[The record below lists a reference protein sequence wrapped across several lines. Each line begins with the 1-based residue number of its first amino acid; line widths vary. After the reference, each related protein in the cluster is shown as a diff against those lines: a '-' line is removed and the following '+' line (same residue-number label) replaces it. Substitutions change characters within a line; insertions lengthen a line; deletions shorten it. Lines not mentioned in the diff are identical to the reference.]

1 MVRVG
6 KVLSYQRRGE
16 MATGVT
22 GYYGDGADGG
32 GGAVVASSSWAAW
45 TGDSREER
53 GVRSEDGQPGVSLP
67 PDISARAVLEAGAG
81 LLLRLLQEC

>member
-1 MVRVG
+1 
-6 KVLSYQRRGE
+6 
-16 MATGVT
+16 MAMELM
-22 GYYGDGADGG
+22 
-32 GGAVVASSSWAAW
+32 AVVVVVASSSSSWAAW

-67 PDISARAVLEAGAG
+67 PDISARAVLGAGAG